1 LFGAHASFDGSAGN
15 SFNWASDKI
24 ASNNVSGV
32 VRDSEGVYT
41 VTFGVAMASANY
53 TVVASAGFENHTSSA
68 RAVSIDSR
76 SATGCT
82 VRVERTDT
90 GTQQDEAYVALI
102 VLA

>member
-1 LFGAHASFDGSAGN
+1 LFGAHASFDGSTGN